1 MALAVFDL
9 DHTLLSGDSDYL
21 WGEFLIANGLVE
33 AERYRAQNRDFMAA
47 YNAGTLDIHA
57 FCAFSFEPLVRWG
70 RAHLEPLRQR
80 FVEEEIAPRV
90 APGARPLLD
99 RHRRA
104 GDRLLITTATNRF
117 VTEPIAELLG
127 VADLLATEPEER
139 DGAFT
144 GAIAGTPNFR
154 EGKPERLR
162 QWLREHAAEG
172 ERLACY
178 SDSRNDVPLL
188 EMADRPVAVDPD
200 EALAAHARSRGW
212 PIISLADAGGD

>member
-9 DHTLLSGDSDYL
+9 DHTLLRGDSDYL
-21 WGEFLIANGLVE
+21 WGEFLIAAGLVE
-33 AERYRAQNRDFMAA
+33 AEHYRAQNQAFMAA

-57 FCAFSFEPLVRWG
+57 FCAFSFQPLVRWG
-70 RAHLEPLRQR
+70 RQHLEPMRRR
-80 FVEEEIAPRV
+80 FLEEEIAPRV

-99 RHRRA
+99 RHRQA

-117 VTEPIAELLG
+117 VTEPIADLLG
-127 VADLLATEPEER
+127 VADLIATDPEER

-154 EGKPERLR
+154 EGEPQRLR
-162 QWLREHAAEG
+162 QWLRDNDAEG
-172 ERLACY
+172 ETLVCY

-200 EALAAHARSRGW
+200 DALAAHARDRGW
-212 PIISLADAGGD
+212 PIISLAEAGEN

>member
-9 DHTLLSGDSDYL
+9 DHTLLRGDSDYL
-21 WGEFLIANGLVE
+21 WGEFLIEAGLVDST
-33 AERYRAQNRDFMAA
+33 RYRQQNHDFMVA

-70 RAHLEPLRQR
+70 RAQLEPMRRR

-90 APGARPLLD
+90 APGAPALLD
-99 RHRRA
+99 KHRRA

-127 VADLLATEPEER
+127 VSDLIATDPEER

-154 EGKPERLR
+154 EGKPQRLR
-162 QWLREHAAEG
+162 QWLRDNGAEG
-172 ERLACY
+172 ETLACY

-188 EMADRPVAVDPD
+188 EMAHRPVAVDPD
-200 EALAAHARSRGW
+200 DALAAHARSRGW
-212 PIISLADAGGD
+212 PIISLAAAEGA